1 MTDAFRKNPDA
12 KTANLAGKIN
22 NIFVV
27 DVDKPKKDEI
37 DGARFFSGL
46 MENNEKTLTFK
57 SPSGGRH
64 YYFQY
69 DDEIDLSF
77 LRLRKKR
84 TDEEDDVYSIDLL
97 NNGKYAVVYDVLVY
111 DAPIQKMPEN
121 VKEFIKN
128 SENHKNKKTINGN
141 NKKETA
147 EKKTDKTKTNIPNN
161 IEFNTI

>member
-1 MTDAFRKNPDA
+1 MKNPDA

-22 NIFVV
+22 NIIVV
-27 DVDKPKKDEI
+27 DIDKPKKDEI
-37 DGARFFSGL
+37 DGARFFAGL

-57 SPSGGRH
+57 SPPGGRH

-84 TDEEDDVYSIDLL
+84 IDEEDDVYSIDLL

-111 DAPIQKMPEN
+111 DAPIQKN
-121 VKEFIKN
+121 ARKCKRIY
-128 SENHKNKKTINGN
+128 
-141 NKKETA
+141 
-147 EKKTDKTKTNIPNN
+147 
-161 IEFNTI
+161 

>member
-1 MTDAFRKNPDA
+1 MFSYYVQIPVHPMTKLPLVKKWGGLNPITETPDMTDAFRKNPDA

-22 NIFVV
+22 NIIVV

-84 TDEEDDVYSIDLL
+84 ID
-97 NNGKYAVVYDVLVY
+97 
-111 DAPIQKMPEN
+111 
-121 VKEFIKN
+121 
-128 SENHKNKKTINGN
+128 
-141 NKKETA
+141 
-147 EKKTDKTKTNIPNN
+147 
-161 IEFNTI
+161 